1 MLELVENICCV
12 IAIIIWIS
20 DYNKIE
26 QLDICSLKTLSKSAI
41 ICLIIL
47 LFVLILL

>member
-20 DYNKIE
+20 NYRDIDR
-26 QLDICSLKTLSKSAI
+26 LDVDSLKRTSKAAI
-41 ICLIIL
+41 ICLILALFAIIL
-47 LFVLILL
+47 L

>member
-12 IAIIIWIS
+12 IAILIWINNYR
-20 DYNKIE
+20 DIDR
-26 QLDICSLKTLSKSAI
+26 LDICSLKTLSKSSI
-41 ICLIIL
+41 ICLIML

>member
-20 DYNKIE
+20 DYHKIE

-41 ICLIIL
+41 ICLIML